1 MLLVVLLALALVAG
15 SALALAAIRWRRSFV
30 MALPFVV
37 ILNGVAIPLGDASIR
52 AEQLASLLLAV
63 PLAAPVLVGV
73 RRLRLDAVSWYL
85 AAILVVNV
93 VSSAMHSPVLTY
105 SLVQCANLAS
115 VWFIYVLTINLLETR
130 ADLDAFLRSVVWAG
144 IVGTGIAIAAFV
156 LASAGLEVG
165 GAEVSATAAQRLT
178 NAYGAYGTMVEP
190 NILGSFAASHLVLA
204 AGLFAAQWRDQRII
218 RWLAMCCSIAL
229 VLSFTRAAWL
239 GALVG
244 LVAVGV
250 TALRNSGRRIHT
262 RRILLPLGIALGLAL
277 VLLVIPGSTGTL
289 FRYKL
294 LNLVNP
300 ATPTGIQRLLT
311 YAMAIEQTTKHWML
325 GWGTYTFA
333 PLVAEGA
340 DFQRFENW
348 RNLWIGNYLLLA
360 LHDTGV
366 VGLVLWIGL
375 LWTVLSNGVRAARRA
390 MMQDP
395 AIGGI
400 IVALTASV
408 GTLLIPFLTTT
419 GFSLGYPWL
428 LIGLLGA
435 YRRLVAGPESVAA
448 PVVAQPARLSALPA
462 DAS

>member
-1 MLLVVLLALALVAG
+1 MLPVVLIALVLATG
-15 SALALAAIRWRRSFV
+15 SALALAAIKWRRAFV

-37 ILNGVAIPLGDASIR
+37 VLNGLAIPLGDASIR
-52 AEQLASLLLAV
+52 AEQLASLLLVV
-63 PLAAPVLVGV
+63 PLAAPLLVGV
-73 RRLRLDAVSWYL
+73 RTLRLDAVCWWLGGIL
-85 AAILVVNV
+85 ALNV
-93 VSSAMHSPVLTY
+93 VSSVMHSPVLMY

-115 VWFIYVLTINLLETR
+115 VWFIYVLAINFLETR
-130 ADLDAFLRSVVWAG
+130 ADLDAFLRNVVWAG
-144 IVGTGIAIAAFV
+144 VVGTGIAIAAFV
-156 LASAGLEVG
+156 LASAGFDLG
-165 GAEVSATAAQRLT
+165 GAEVSATAAQRFT

-204 AGLFAAQWRDQRII
+204 AGLFAAQWRDSRAV
-218 RWLAMCCSIAL
+218 RVLAVCCAIAL

-244 LVAVGV
+244 LFAVGV
-250 TALRNSGRRIHT
+250 RAIRSSGRRIHT
-262 RRILLPLGIALGLAL
+262 RRILLPLGIALVLGV
-277 VLLVIPGSTGTL
+277 VLLMIPGSTGTL

-311 YAMAIEQTTKHWML
+311 YAMAIEQTTKHWVL

-366 VGLVLWIGL
+366 IGLFSWIGL
-375 LWTVLSNGVRAARRA
+375 LWTALLNRRRSLADARDDNVR
-390 MMQDP
+390 
-395 AIGGI
+395 GI
-400 IVALTASV
+400 IVALTTAFA
-408 GTLLIPFLTTT
+408 TLLIPFLTTT

-435 YRRLVAGPESVAA
+435 YRRLVVEPESVAA
-448 PVVAQPARLSALPA
+448 LVVSQPPRLSPLPV
-462 DAS
+462 DASS

>member
-1 MLLVVLLALALVAG
+1 MLLVVLLALALATASG
-15 SALALAAIRWRRSFV
+15 LALAAIKWRRAFV

-52 AEQLASLLLAV
+52 AEQLVSLLLAV
-63 PLAAPVLVGV
+63 PLAAPLLVGV
-73 RRLRLDAVSWYL
+73 RRLRLDPVCWWL
-85 AAILVVNV
+85 GAILALNV
-93 VSSAMHSPVLTY
+93 VSSVMHSPVLGY

-115 VWFIYVLTINLLETR
+115 VWFIYVLTINFLETR
-130 ADLDAFLRSVVWAG
+130 ADLEAFLRSVVWAG
-144 IVGTGIAIAAFV
+144 IAGTGIAIAAFG
-156 LASAGLEVG
+156 LASVGLEVG

-204 AGLFAAQWRDQRII
+204 AGLFAAQWRHMRTL
-218 RWLAMCCSIAL
+218 RVLAVCCAVAL

-239 GALVG
+239 GALAG
-244 LVAVGV
+244 LLAVGV
-250 TALRNSGRRIHT
+250 TAIRSSGRQIHT
-262 RRILLPLGIALGLAL
+262 RRILLPLGIALVLGV
-277 VLLVIPGSTGTL
+277 VLLMVPGSTGTL

-311 YAMAIEQTTKHWML
+311 YAMAIEQTTKHWVL

-366 VGLVLWIGL
+366 LGLLLWIGL
-375 LWTVLSNGVRAARRA
+375 LWTVLSNGVLAARRA
-390 MMQDP
+390 TVNDP
-395 AIGGI
+395 TMSGI
-400 IVALTASV
+400 VVALAASV
-408 GTLLIPFLTTT
+408 ATLLVPFLTTT

-435 YRRLVAGPESVAA
+435 YRRLVVEPESVVA
-448 PVVAQPARLSALPA
+448 PAVVQRPRLSPLPA